1 MKQEN
6 SCALLIK
13 QISDTLKKNAN
24 NDMKKTDLTFAQT
37 AVLLALCDKYDKR
50 LSLKE
55 LEKILH
61 VAQSTAARI
70 VTKLESKGFVNS
82 FGDAS
87 DKRIKYI
94 CITPLGEQCCNNAKQ
109 RMKENEANLLA
120 PLTETEKNTFINL
133 LQKVK
138 DNLK

>member
-1 MKQEN
+1 MKQEK

-24 NDMKKTDLTFAQT
+24 NDMKKADLTFAQT
-37 AVLLALCDKYDKR
+37 AVLLALCDVYDKQ

-55 LEKILH
+55 LERILH
-61 VAQSTAARI
+61 VAQSTVARI
-70 VTKLESKGFVNS
+70 VTKLESKDFVNS
-82 FGDAS
+82 FGDSS

-94 CITPLGEQCCNNAKQ
+94 CITPLGEQCCSNAKQ
-109 RMKENEANLLA
+109 RMEENEANILS